1 MSHTKALFTLNG
13 AGDLVPA
20 TAEEIIASAREHL
33 SRRVRRGAS
42 LSSPQAVRDFLAVK
56 LGAREFESFCAIF
69 LDARHR
75 VIEFVELF
83 RGTIDSAAVY
93 PREVAKEA
101 LHRNA
106 AALICAG
113 GALEDA
119 AHIPPHMIGG
129 YVQDRVRRSSSCCA
143 LRSRVS
149 WARCDVSRG
158 HCRISC
164 RGFSSTYAMSGV
176 CDRTLWWVTSTTC
189 ECSSGFC
196 SRRRSPICPHSRRPL
211 WAGFCSSSTAGISPL
226 GRQGRAGALRVLL
239 RYLHRQG
246 ILASDLSRAVPRGRT
261 YKHAAIPRAIPWSE
275 IERVLASVDRRSA
288 AGKRDYAAL
297 LLLSTY
303 GLRSQEVAMLELS
316 AIDWAGSRFHV
327 LGRKA
332 GNSTTYPLSAPV
344 GEAIID
350 YLRNARPQC
359 EDRHVFVSLTAP
371 FRGVGHW
378 AISGRASLYLRRAGI
393 QVRRPGSHTFRHSC
407 AQRLVEADVPFK
419 QIGDYIGHRSAA
431 ATQVYAK
438 VALHKLRALT
448 LGEAEDV
455 L

>member
-1 MSHTKALFTLNG
+1 MLEHYYSRPATVDRIRSRWLGPAISRYAEWMADQQVARASALFRLQTLVLFDRFVTSRNVRSLEELPAQIEPFIEEWRRTRG
-13 AGDLVPA
+13 RRPHSASYDRWLRPGPRTALEQLLRLAIPGFVGTVRRQPWPLQDLVPGFL
-20 TAEEIIASAREHL
+20 EHL
-33 SRRVRRGAS
+33 RDERGLRPDTLVGYEHHMRVFER
-42 LSSPQAVRDFLAVK
+42 FLQ
-56 LGAREFESFCAIF
+56 
-69 LDARHR
+69 
-75 VIEFVELF
+75 
-83 RGTIDSAAVY
+83 SAAITDLSTLTPAIVG
-93 PREVAKEA
+93 RF
-101 LHRNA
+101 L
-106 AALICAG
+106 
-113 GALEDA
+113 LE
-119 AHIPPHMIGG
+119 
-129 YVQDRVRRSSSCCA
+129 
-143 LRSRVS
+143 
-149 WARCDVSRG
+149 
-158 HCRISC
+158 
-164 RGFSSTYAMSGV
+164 
-176 CDRTLWWVTSTTC
+176 
-189 ECSSGFC
+189 
-196 SRRRSPICPHSRRPL
+196 
-211 WAGFCSSSTAGISPL
+211 STAGISPL
-226 GRQGRAGALRVLL
+226 GRRGRAGALRVLL